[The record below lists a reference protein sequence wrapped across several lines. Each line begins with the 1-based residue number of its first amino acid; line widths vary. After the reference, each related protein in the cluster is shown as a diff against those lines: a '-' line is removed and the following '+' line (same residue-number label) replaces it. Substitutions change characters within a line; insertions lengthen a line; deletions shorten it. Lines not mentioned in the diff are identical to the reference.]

1 MLRAPGSDR
10 PQLPAVQAPDGGTSI
25 PDIPPSVQLVGRPR
39 LFELLRRG
47 TEGPVTVV
55 SGPAGG
61 GKTLLVTSWLRDIG
75 WPGPVAWVSVERDE
89 RDAAHFWRAIGETLR
104 EAGAP
109 SPRGAGKEFV
119 RRLVEGLRG
128 LSVPILLVIDDLHQ
142 LRAKQALVGLSA
154 LLRSPP
160 PALRVI
166 LITRRESQL
175 GLHRLRVAG
184 QLTEIRAADLE
195 FTEEEA
201 RELLTAAG
209 IELSRDSLVRL
220 RERTKGWA
228 AGLRLAALSM
238 SGRDDPDRFVSEFSG
253 SERTVSEYLT
263 GEVLTGQPPAVRQLL
278 LRTCLLE
285 RVNGPLANLLAGR
298 SDGERLLLAL
308 EDVNAFVTSV
318 DVSRSWFRYHPLLA
332 DLLRAQLRREAP
344 EEIEGLH
351 RAAARWYGEHGFALE
366 AIRHVQAGRDW
377 AYARELLTEHWFSL
391 YLDGKQATL
400 RTLHAGLPLDLV
412 SSDAELT
419 TLVAADRLAAGDIDE
434 ADALIASAERLAG
447 SVPESRRRRFE
458 VTLTVVKLIRAR
470 SRGDFAAT
478 VEGAHAILTPA
489 NGETWADVASN
500 ADLRALALVNLGYV
514 ELWALRL
521 EDAERHLQEGLEL
534 ARQIERPYLAI
545 GALGALAQ
553 VAGLTN
559 RLDAVEEH
567 SHEGIEL
574 ARRLRWSDDPVAG
587 VLYAALG
594 NALVARGRLEEG
606 ETWLDR
612 AARALQGLPDP
623 DASVGLPVSYGVLRF
638 AQGRYQEA
646 LAFLREAERAH
657 ERLQAPHFLATSI
670 RTRQL
675 YVRIRLGEAELA
687 RVALDEAGEAV
698 RSVVAW
704 CNLAAFLHLAEDDPQ
719 GAVDALAPVR
729 DGSAAALHVNL
740 EIEALTLEAIAR
752 DRLGEAVAAE
762 QALERALDLAEPQGQ
777 TWIFLA
783 LPEARPL
790 LESHPRHRTIH
801 AAFIAGLLD
810 RFAGVET
817 ARGAAEA
824 ALLRE
829 PLTNRE
835 LTVLRF
841 LPTNLTAAEI
851 ATELSVSVHTVK
863 MHLRNVYAKL
873 DVHRRSEAVE
883 RARALGLLGPSR
895 HR

>member
-1 MLRAPGSDR
+1 
-10 PQLPAVQAPDGGTSI
+10 VH
-25 PDIPPSVQLVGRPR
+25 LVGRQR

-61 GKTLLVTSWLRDIG
+61 GKTLLVASWLGDTG
-75 WPGPVAWVSVERDE
+75 WPGPVAWMSVERDE

-109 SPRGAGKEFV
+109 SPRGAGKQFV
-119 RRLVEGLRG
+119 RRLVGGLRG

-142 LRAKQALVGLSA
+142 LRAKQALIGLSE
-154 LLRSPP
+154 LLRSTP

-209 IELSRDSLVRL
+209 IELLRDSLVRL
-220 RERTKGWA
+220 HERTEGWA

-298 SDGERLLLAL
+298 SDGERLLVAL
-308 EDVNAFVTSV
+308 EDANAFVTSV
-318 DVSRSWFRYHPLLA
+318 DVSRLWFRYHPLLA
-332 DLLRAQLRREAP
+332 DLLRAQLRRETP

-351 RAAARWYGEHGFALE
+351 RTAARWYGEHGFALE

-377 AYARELLTEHWFSL
+377 EYARDLLTEHWFSL

-412 SSDAELT
+412 RSDAELT
-419 TLVAADRLAAGDIDE
+419 TLVAADRLAAGDVDE
-434 ADALIASAERLAG
+434 ADALIASAERLAE
-447 SVPESRRRRFE
+447 SVPEPRRRRFE

-470 SRGDFAAT
+470 SRGDFEAT

-500 ADLRALALVNLGYV
+500 ADLRVLALVNLGYV

-534 ARQIERPYLAI
+534 ARQIARPYLAI

-553 VAGLTN
+553 VAGITD
-559 RLDAVEEH
+559 RLDAVEER

-574 ARRLRWSDDPVAG
+574 ARRLGWSDDPVAG

-606 ETWLDR
+606 ETWFDR
-612 AARALQGLPDP
+612 AARVLRGLPDP
-623 DASVGLPVSYGVLRF
+623 DASVGLPVSYGALRF
-638 AQGRYQEA
+638 AQGRYEEA

-675 YVRIRLGEAELA
+675 YVRIRLGETELA
-687 RVALDEAGEAV
+687 REALNEAGQAV
-698 RSVVAW
+698 SSVVAW
-704 CNLAAFLHLAEDDPQ
+704 CNLAAFLHLAEDDPR

-729 DGSAAALHVNL
+729 DGSAAVLHVNL

-752 DRLGEAVAAE
+752 DRLGEAVAAG

-777 TWIFLA
+777 TWIFLT

-801 AAFIAGLLD
+801 AALIAELLD

-817 ARGAAEA
+817 AGAAEA
-824 ALLRE
+824 DLLRE